1 MAHPQNETAPKQ
13 ADDQQREAQ
22 RSHGDA
28 QHRTKKDGHAT
39 QLGTGADQNSSRQ
52 QGQGARRPIR

>member
-1 MAHPQNETAPKQ
+1 MPHPQNDDTPKQ
-13 ADDQQREAQ
+13 ADDQRRESQ

-39 QLGTGADQNSSRQ
+39 QLGTGMDQNSSRQ
-52 QGQGARRPIR
+52 QGAGARRQR